1 LLDEA
6 GDHLRENAIFSLKR
20 VTFRCLSVAA
30 YDNFS
35 ALASDPG
42 FRHVR
47 LNTTKQGESD

>member
-6 GDHLRENAIFSLKR
+6 GNHLRENAIFSTKR

-35 ALASDPG
+35 ALASDRG
-42 FRHVR
+42 SVMFA
-47 LNTTKQGESD
+47 